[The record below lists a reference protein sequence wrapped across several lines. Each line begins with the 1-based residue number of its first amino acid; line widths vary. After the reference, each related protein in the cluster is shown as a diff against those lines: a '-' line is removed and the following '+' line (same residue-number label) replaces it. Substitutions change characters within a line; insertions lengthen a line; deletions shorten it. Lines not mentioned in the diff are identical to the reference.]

1 MKNKKVIVHFY
12 SGLKKTTTYSI
23 LADNNAVIQRFVSDN
38 RQKSMLIIDY
48 DETFYFYKIN
58 GHLYSRR
65 LRSVLCR
72 AWNEVVI
79 PNCAEQSF
87 EDVVNYE
94 TAAQMGGAMYVNKE
108 RFEKMLEQ
116 HPEYDREV
124 MRKLTCYFDKEEWN
138 NYLTSLEYGK

>member
-12 SGLKKTTTYSI
+12 SGLKKTTTFSI
-23 LADNNAVIQRFVSDN
+23 IADNDDIIQLFVSDS

-48 DETFYFYKIN
+48 DETFYFCKIN
-58 GHLYSRR
+58 NHLYSRR
-65 LRSVLCR
+65 LRSVFCR

-87 EDVVNYE
+87 EKAVNY
-94 TAAQMGGAMYVNKE
+94 ADVAQMDGAIYVDKE
-108 RFEKMLEQ
+108 RFEKMLNE
-116 HPEYDREV
+116 HIEYDREI